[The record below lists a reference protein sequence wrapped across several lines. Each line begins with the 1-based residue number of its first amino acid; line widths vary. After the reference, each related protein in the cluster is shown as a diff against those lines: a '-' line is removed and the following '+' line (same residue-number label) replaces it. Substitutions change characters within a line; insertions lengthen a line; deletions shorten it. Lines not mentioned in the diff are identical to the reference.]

1 MSYSNIDKSTNFFNT
16 KLYTGNGGT
25 QSITGVGFQPD
36 WSWFKKRNNAADS
49 SLIDAVR
56 GVRKSLTSNNA
67 EAEYTETTGLASWD
81 SDGFSF
87 DGAGYDHVNTNGDT
101 FASWNWKAGTAVSGN
116 TSGSGTYK
124 TYTGSVN
131 TTSGFSI
138 IKYVGNGTAGHTI
151 PHHLG
156 IAPKMVIVKSVG
168 ANEDWM
174 VGHTSVGF
182 NKFMILNS
190 DVRDASGTQW
200 NSTTPT
206 NSVFSIGSNNNMN
219 QNGNSFIAI
228 CFAEKTGYSKIGSYT
243 GNNQTGN
250 NAPFIATGF
259 APTFLLVKKYSN
271 SNHWIMWDNKRSTKN
286 GFNIIDKKLYANIA
300 NAENGAEDVS
310 FLSNGFKFNTNTGD
324 WNESEDYLYLCFGQ
338 SIVGSNNVPC
348 TAR

>member
-1 MSYSNIDKSTNFFNT
+1 MAYTTINKSSLHMNT
-16 KLYTGNGGT
+16 KLYTGNSSART
-25 QSITGVGFQPD
+25 ISGVGFQPD
-36 WSWFKKRNNAADS
+36 FTWLKVRDGATAHFLFDS
-49 SLIDAVR
+49 VR
-56 GVRKSLTSNNA
+56 GALKRLQSNSANLESTAANTLTSWN
-67 EAEYTETTGLASWD
+67 
-81 SDGFSF
+81 SDGFALGTEN
-87 DGAGYDHVNTNGDT
+87 DTNNNSYSYT
-101 FASWNWKAGTAVSGN
+101 SWNWKAGTAVSGS
-116 TSGSGTYK
+116 TTGSGTAK

-131 TTSGFSI
+131 ATAGFSI

-156 IAPKMVIVKSVG
+156 IAPKMVMVKSVG

-228 CFAEKTGYSKIGSYT
+228 CFGEKTGYSKIGGYT

-250 NAPFIATGF
+250 NARFVNTGF
-259 APTFLLVKKYSN
+259 KPTWLMVKKYSN
-271 SNHWIMWDNKRSTKN
+271 SNHWIIWDNKRSTKN
-286 GFNIIDKKLYANIA
+286 GFNVIDKKLYANIS

-338 SIVGSNNVPC
+338 SMVGTNNVPC